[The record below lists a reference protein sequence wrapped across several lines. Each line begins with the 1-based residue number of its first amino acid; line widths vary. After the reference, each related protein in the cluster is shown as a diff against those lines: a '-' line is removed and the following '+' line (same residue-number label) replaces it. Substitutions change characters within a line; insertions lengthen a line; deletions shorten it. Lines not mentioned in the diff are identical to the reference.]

1 MQGLVQG
8 MTEHTKYCTYCPVLH
23 MYMHLLL
30 PAFKEEAVHKLGK
43 HSMRRTAC
51 YLRASMFLY
60 EVYSQHQ
67 TLEP

>member
-1 MQGLVQG
+1 
-8 MTEHTKYCTYCPVLH
+8 

-30 PAFKEEAVHKLGK
+30 PAFEEEAVHKLGK
-43 HSMRRTAC
+43 QSMRHAAC